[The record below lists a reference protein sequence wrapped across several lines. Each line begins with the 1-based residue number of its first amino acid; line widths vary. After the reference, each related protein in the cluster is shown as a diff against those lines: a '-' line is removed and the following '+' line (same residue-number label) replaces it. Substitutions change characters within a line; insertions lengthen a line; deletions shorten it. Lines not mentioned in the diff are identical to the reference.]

1 MVTASKAGTTMFTT
15 PSDREVA
22 ATRVF
27 DAPRSLVWEALT
39 DPRHIPNWMLGPEG
53 WTMPVCEVDLRPGG
67 KWRFVWR
74 KTNGSEMALD
84 GEYRAIVRPERLVY
98 TESWGK
104 DWAET
109 INTYV
114 LSEEGGRTTVVCTV
128 LYPSKEE
135 RDRALE
141 TEMKE
146 GWSQGYD
153 RLDKY
158 LPTIA

>member
-1 MVTASKAGTTMFTT
+1 MVTANKAGGTTFTT

-27 DAPRSLVWEALT
+27 HAPRGLVWEALT
-39 DPRHIPNWMLGPEG
+39 DPRHIPNWMLGAEG

-74 KTNGSEMALD
+74 KANGAEMALD
-84 GEYRAIVRPERLVY
+84 GEYREIVRPERLVY
-98 TESWGK
+98 TESWGA
-104 DWAET
+104 DWSET

-114 LSEEGGRTTVVCTV
+114 LSEESGRTTVVCTV

-135 RDRALE
+135 RDRALG
-141 TEMKE
+141 TGMKD
-146 GWSQGYD
+146 GWTQGYD
-153 RLDKY
+153 RLDTY
-158 LPTIA
+158 LPKIA